1 MQDLNGKVAVVTG
14 GASGIGRGMCRAFAT
29 EGAKVVVVDVEGDRA
44 GTVAAELCE
53 SGAEAIAVACDVT
66 HRAQVEALA
75 VKAFAAFGAVNI
87 LCNNAGVGVQG
98 KTHAFSEGDWDW
110 VMNVNVKALYYAISA
125 FLPRMID
132 SGQPIH
138 IQNTASEHGL
148 GLPKLGRS
156 PVYTASKHAV
166 VGLSEVLRREN
177 AKTGLEVSILC
188 PGIVRTDIYDSGRN
202 RDEAQYGPAE
212 RISKEIGEQF
222 MGDAMDPDIAGRI
235 AVDGIKDGDFFIIT
249 HPYIR
254 EFVETRYREASSALD
269 KADARNLTEQQ
280 RGRQYFEC

>member
-1 MQDLNGKVAVVTG
+1 MRDLKDKVAVVTG
-14 GASGIGRGMCRAFAT
+14 GASGIGRGMCRAFAA
-29 EGAKVVVVDVEGDRA
+29 EGAKVVIADVEGDRA
-44 GTVAAELCE
+44 EAVAQALRER
-53 SGAEAIAVACDVT
+53 GAEAIAVPCDVT
-66 HRAQVEALA
+66 QRSQVEALA
-75 VKAFAAFGAVNI
+75 VKAFAAFGTVNI

-98 KTHAFSEGDWDW
+98 KTHGFSEGDWDW
-110 VMNVNVKALYYAISA
+110 VMTVNVKAIYYAISA

-177 AKTGLEVSILC
+177 SKTGLEVSILC
-188 PGIVRTDIYDSGRN
+188 PGIVRTDIYDSARN
-202 RDEAQYGPAE
+202 RDEARYGAGE
-212 RISKEIGEQF
+212 RISQEIGEQF
-222 MGDAMDPDIAGRI
+222 MGDAMDPDVAGRI
-235 AVDGIKDGDFFIIT
+235 AVDGIRDGDFFIVT

-254 EFVETRYREASSALD
+254 EFVETRYREASAALD
-269 KADARNLTEQQ
+269 KADARNLTEEQ